1 MRKKLFRILMLIV
14 LLCLGIM
21 NYFHNQKVYPLDL
34 NERASTYTGRCINVE
49 AEIVRVARHS
59 NVHYLVQMKDG
70 HEFWIDDAFA
80 GDGDGQLDI
89 SYFCNTAPGSIL
101 TLSYIDVNFDLGSL
115 AKEVVEIRRDDKV
128 LLSTEAVEKLNQK
141 TQITTWI
148 VYVVIWILFSIPL
161 IFSIQEEYKQRKL
174 SEHRQQTKAQRREW
188 LDAHP
193 EEKGAPPSARRKKN
207 RGRE

>member
-1 MRKKLFRILMLIV
+1 
-14 LLCLGIM
+14 M
-21 NYFHNQKVYPLDL
+21 NYFHNQNVYPLDL
-34 NERASTYTGRCINVE
+34 SGKASTYTGRCINVE
-49 AEIVRVARHS
+49 TEIVRVARHS
-59 NVHYLVQMKDG
+59 NVHYLVQMEDS
-70 HEFWIDDAFA
+70 HEFWIDGAFA
-80 GDGDGQLDI
+80 GDGNGQLDI

-161 IFSIQEEYKQRKL
+161 IFSIQEEYDQRKL
-174 SEHRQQTKAQRREW
+174 TAHRQQTKAKRREW

-193 EEKGAPPSARRKKN
+193 EEKGTPPSARRKKD
-207 RGRE
+207 RR

>member
-1 MRKKLFRILMLIV
+1 MRKKPFQILAVII

-21 NYFHNQKVYPLDL
+21 NYFHNQNVYPLDL
-34 NERASTYTGRCINVE
+34 SGKASTYTGRCINVE
-49 AEIVRVARHS
+49 TEIVRVARHS
-59 NVHYLVQMKDG
+59 NVHYLVQMEDS
-70 HEFWIDDAFA
+70 HEFWIDGAFE

-161 IFSIQEEYKQRKL
+161 IFSIQEEYDQRKL
-174 SEHRQQTKAQRREW
+174 TAHRQQTKAKRREW

-193 EEKGAPPSARRKKN
+193 EEKGAPPSARRKKD
-207 RGRE
+207 RR